1 MFLLVIMLSPRW
13 FGWIP
18 FGPDLCVV
26 NVYVTLA
33 FRSMRKIDPDFCV
46 VDECVS

>member
-1 MFLLVIMLSPRW
+1 VFLLVIMLSPRW

-18 FGPDLCVV
+18 FGPDLCVMD
-26 NVYVTLA
+26 VYVTLA
-33 FRSMRKIDPDFCV
+33 FGLRRNIDPDFCD